1 MVNAAIIFVFI
12 CHYDSIS
19 RDLMRQ
25 SPMMHLLYKA
35 AFLPQSGFTLARI
48 HLI

>member
-19 RDLMRQ
+19 RDLRRQ
-25 SPMMHLLYKA
+25 SPQDASAL
-35 AFLPQSGFTLARI
+35 
-48 HLI
+48 